1 MTDKY
6 PPAAQRAALLKLI
19 PALGCRDAALRRD
32 ECGDPVVNGKKGHII
47 AVCGTIDEPGNPG
60 FMIYVMG
67 WSTNGWNRAKDA
79 LSSFA
84 KLGNDG
90 DDGGVFFFDRLP
102 TKSEAGIIRKW
113 TGVAKKAEYSAETLA
128 AMSERLVHARQSLQ
142 RAA

>member
-1 MTDKY
+1 VDRY
-6 PPAAQRAALLKLI
+6 LPAAQRAALLKLI
-19 PALGCRDAALRRD
+19 PALGCRDSSLRRD

-47 AVCGTIDEPGNPG
+47 AVCGTTDEPGNPG
-60 FMIYVMG
+60 LMIYVMG

-84 KLGNDG
+84 RLENDG
-90 DDGGVFFFDRLP
+90 DDEGVFFLDRLP
-102 TKSEAGIIRKW
+102 TQSEAEIIRKL

>member
-1 MTDKY
+1 VDRY
-6 PPAAQRAALLKLI
+6 SPAAQRAALLKLI

-60 FMIYVMG
+60 FMIYVIG

-90 DDGGVFFFDRLP
+90 DDEGVFFLDRLP
-102 TKSEAGIIRKW
+102 TKERGRDHPQMDWGSEKGR
-113 TGVAKKAEYSAETLA
+113 V
-128 AMSERLVHARQSLQ
+128 QF
-142 RAA
+142 

>member
-1 MTDKY
+1 MDSY
-6 PPAAQRAALLKLI
+6 PPTAQRAALLKLV
-19 PALGCRDAALRRD
+19 PALGCRDGSLRRD
-32 ECGDPVVNGKKGHII
+32 ECGDPIIVGKKGHII

-67 WSTNGWNRAKDA
+67 WSTNGCNRAKDA

-84 KLGNDG
+84 KLENDG
-90 DDGGVFFFDRLP
+90 DDEGVFFLDRLP
-102 TKSEAGIIRKW
+102 TKSEAEIIRKW

>member
-1 MTDKY
+1 MDRY
-6 PPAAQRAALLKLI
+6 PPAAQRAALLKLV

-47 AVCGTIDEPGNPG
+47 AACGTIDEPGNPG

-67 WSTNGWNRAKDA
+67 WSTNGWNKAKVA
-79 LSSFA
+79 LSFA
-84 KLGNDG
+84 KLENDG
-90 DDGGVFFFDRLP
+90 DDEGAFFLDRLP
-102 TKSEAGIIRKW
+102 TKSEAEIIRKW

>member
-1 MTDKY
+1 VASSSLSEDE
-6 PPAAQRAALLKLI
+6 AA
-19 PALGCRDAALRRD
+19 
-32 ECGDPVVNGKKGHII
+32 H
-47 AVCGTIDEPGNPG
+47 
-60 FMIYVMG
+60 
-67 WSTNGWNRAKDA
+67 SWNRAKDA

-90 DDGGVFFFDRLP
+90 DDEGVFFLDRLP
-102 TKSEAGIIRKW
+102 TKSEAEIIRKW

>member
-1 MTDKY
+1 MAHAASRAGADACADAVL
-6 PPAAQRAALLKLI
+6 PANPI
-19 PALGCRDAALRRD
+19 I
-32 ECGDPVVNGKKGHII
+32 VGKKGHII

-67 WSTNGWNRAKDA
+67 WSTNGWNKAKVA
-79 LSSFA
+79 LSFA

-90 DDGGVFFFDRLP
+90 DDEGVFFLDRLP
-102 TKSEAGIIRKW
+102 TKSEAEIIRKW
-113 TGVAKKAEYSAETLA
+113 TGVAKKAEYSVETLA